1 MLRSLAQISFAFVAL
16 LFLVAVTF
24 PLAAPY
30 ALPRVNAHAGVYVK
44 LTLQET
50 RRSTLDLE
58 VAGDLP
64 GVPVGVVRYLPREE
78 LLRLPQ
84 VSAKVSDDGNFR
96 GPTQISGVLLEVLT
110 QSLSARPQSD
120 LVVAISNDKYRT
132 NYSRGYIAAHHPI
145 LVLTIDGKPPD
156 GWPKDPQDQNP
167 VMGPYLISHARFT
180 PVSTDRS
187 YADEPQIPWGVIR
200 LEFRDEEQV
209 FGSIAPRGAHADEA
223 TVQMGYH
230 IAEQNCFHCHN
241 MGDEGGQKAGRSWLV
256 LATWAAASPEYFSAY
271 IRDPKSKNP
280 RAQMPG
286 NPAYDDTT
294 LQALVAY
301 FRTFGPQEKP

>member
-1 MLRSLAQISFAFVAL
+1 MLRSLVQICFAFVAL
-16 LFLVAVTF
+16 LFSVAVTF

-30 ALPRVNAHAGVYVK
+30 ALPRVHAHAGVYVK
-44 LTLQET
+44 LTLQEI
-50 RRSTLDLE
+50 RHSPLDLE

-78 LLRLPQ
+78 LIRLPQ
-84 VSAKVSDDGNFR
+84 VSARVSDDGNFR
-96 GPTQISGVLLEVLT
+96 GPAPISGVLLEVLT

-120 LVVAISNDKYRT
+120 LVVAISDDKYRT
-132 NYSRGYIAAHHPI
+132 NYSRDYITAHHPI

-156 GWPKDPQDQNP
+156 GWPKDPQGQNP
-167 VMGPYLISHARFT
+167 VMGPYLISHAKFT

-230 IAEQNCFHCHN
+230 IAGQNCFHCHN
-241 MGDEGGQKAGRSWLV
+241 LGDEGGQKAGRSWLV
-256 LATWAAASPEYFSAY
+256 LAMWASASPEYFSAY
-271 IRDPKSKNP
+271 VRDPMSKNP

-286 NPAYDDTT
+286 NPAYDDTA

-301 FRTFGPQEKP
+301 FRTFRPQEKP